1 MKKSGCYKG
10 ALYKFRYDSVP
21 EYNLW
26 TFRDNMS
33 TFYFPYE
40 NAELSANPKIKGDE
54 WISLILLYSTKSIGH
69 LS

>member
-54 WISLILLYSTKSIGH
+54 
-69 LS
+69 